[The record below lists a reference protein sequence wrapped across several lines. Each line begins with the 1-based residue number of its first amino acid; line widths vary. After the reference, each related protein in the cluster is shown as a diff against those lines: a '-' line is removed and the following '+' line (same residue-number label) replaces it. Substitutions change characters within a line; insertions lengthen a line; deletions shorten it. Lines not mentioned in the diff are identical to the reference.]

1 MNIQIYGASKCFN
14 TRKTERYFKERNIKY
29 QYIDL
34 FRYGLSKGEF
44 ESVKNTVGLN
54 DLINSKAKDYEKLNL
69 HNIRGSDIREDIVLK
84 NPKLF
89 NTPIVRNGNQ
99 ATVGYKPE
107 VWKEWEL
114 K

>member
-1 MNIQIYGASKCFN
+1 MNIQIYGASKCFD
-14 TRKTERYFKERNIKY
+14 TKKTERYFKERNIKY
-29 QYIDL
+29 QYVDL

-69 HNIRGSDIREDIVLK
+69 HNIRASDIREEIVLK
-84 NPKLF
+84 NPKSF

-99 ATVGYKPE
+99 ATVGYKP
-107 VWKEWEL
+107 
-114 K
+114 